1 MVPGR
6 REALLSSAS
15 LPVLAAGVLGCFDSV
30 KQKGRYENE
39 APALCFNHYYYICPL
54 PLSYLPFSYIIFVLH
69 FCRIFPSLML
79 YSAVIEWGWV
89 GCGELCRSRR
99 MLSTSAFNAGAWI
112 ISSEMLSFTYV
123 IFVFHLCHICPSI
136 MLYLS
141 FTYVICA
148 RHLCR
153 MCSSFMPYLCF
164 STSFMSSFVL
174 HLWHISP
181 Y

>member
-1 MVPGR
+1 MKPRHCV
-6 REALLSSAS
+6 SIITS
-15 LPVLAAGVLGCFDSV
+15 
-30 KQKGRYENE
+30 
-39 APALCFNHYYYICPL
+39 
-54 PLSYLPFSYIIFVLH
+54 IFVLYLCH
-69 FCRIFPSLML
+69 ICPSLISYLSFIFCRIFPSLML

-112 ISSEMLSFTYV
+112 ISSEMLSFSYV
-123 IFVFHLCHICPSI
+123 IFVFHLCHIFLHICHFVLHLGHICPSI

-141 FTYVICA
+141 FTCVICA
-148 RHLCR
+148 PHLCR
-153 MCSSFMPYLCF
+153 MCSSFMPYLCV